1 MKDPILDFT
10 SKGNICNFNTSLNEL
25 WKSLD
30 NLITYNPELYI
41 SLVKQQFSDKFKD
54 KIVIAN
60 SAFAIESGIYYSE
73 ISALGRCTNFKSKEL
88 GKVIIS
94 VGYTDDML
102 LPQIQEKYGNYRDTL
117 NMEELNIAQLT
128 TSFADLPNNI
138 NTNTLHV
145 EVVLHTIVIERAV
158 KDELF
163 KRYMISIIHDRLLM
177 KLQNQ
182 NDKKGYLYHVLI
194 QGKNQGYIPKS
205 GKIEDLCFY
214 YDKIKVS
221 NIKDK
226 KSWDHLL
233 SFTCYKNFT
242 VESDTISNEE
252 IESIKNLIISK
263 SVEENTEMSATKR
276 SIYKPTELSTVDS
289 SLNKNLVEEIDVSN
303 EAGKLPHVWTVI
315 SDKNGANVSSCYE
328 PIYCK
333 ASFKENNIS
342 THLSKYHT
350 NDQPIVEI
358 MLKSSKNLVQ
368 NLDKISAQVSSQVL
382 RLSHDSNLICSIQL
396 NQLISSFHACP
407 ICKPSFIIDSC
418 IVFCNSKHIWIA
430 LPIHNTCSKLVLL

>member
-1 MKDPILDFT
+1 MKDLISDFT
-10 SKGNICNFNTSLNEL
+10 SKGNICNVNTSLSEL

-41 SLVKQQFSDKFKD
+41 SLVKQQLSDKFTEKV
-54 KIVIAN
+54 VIAN
-60 SAFAIESGIYYSE
+60 SGFATESGIYYSE
-73 ISALGRCTNFKSKEL
+73 VSTQGRCTNFKSRKL

-102 LPQIQEKYGNYRDTL
+102 LPQVQEKSGNYRDIL

-145 EVVLHTIVIERAV
+145 EVVLHTMVIERAV
-158 KDELF
+158 QDELF

-177 KLQNQ
+177 KLRSQ
-182 NDKKGYLYHVLI
+182 DGKKGYLYYILI

-205 GKIEDLCFY
+205 GRIEDLSFY
-214 YDKIKVS
+214 YDEIKVS
-221 NIKDK
+221 NIKDER
-226 KSWDHLL
+226 SWDHLL

-242 VESDTISNEE
+242 VESDTVSNEE

-263 SVEENTEMSATKR
+263 SVENTER
-276 SIYKPTELSTVDS
+276 STTRRSVYKPTKLSTVNS

-303 EAGKLPHVWTVI
+303 EAGKLPHVWTII
-315 SDKNGANVSSCYE
+315 SDKNGANISSCYK

-333 ASFKENNIS
+333 ASFRENNIS
-342 THLSKYHT
+342 AHLSKHHN

-358 MLKSSKNLVQ
+358 MLKSSEILVQ
-368 NLDKISAQVSSQVL
+368 NLDKMSAQVSSQIL
-382 RLSHDSNLICSIQL
+382 RLSYDSNLICSIQL

-407 ICKPSFIIDSC
+407 ICKPSFIIDNC
-418 IVFCNSKHIWIA
+418 VVFCNSKHIWIA
-430 LPIHNTCSKLVLL
+430 LPIYNTCSKLVLL